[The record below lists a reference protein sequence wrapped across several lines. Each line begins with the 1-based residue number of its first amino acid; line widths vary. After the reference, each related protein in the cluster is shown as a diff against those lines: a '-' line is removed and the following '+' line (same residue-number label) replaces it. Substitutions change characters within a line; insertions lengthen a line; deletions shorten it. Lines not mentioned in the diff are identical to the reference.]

1 MKIFSH
7 CIDGCFVLLKYL
19 SLPCIR
25 NIGVA
30 FSNCKGK
37 LVVTKQHTAGVLLE
51 VRQGIVLKKKVI
63 SFHIFMSCSFDIQ
76 MNWMLNEKQSE
87 QLLEEKTLY
96 IWRKNRMTTNN
107 GIWTIFILML
117 FSPDLPC
124 KVTFN
129 HFCYVRVSHLALLGF

>member
-19 SLPCIR
+19 SLLCIR

-51 VRQGIVLKKKVI
+51 VRQGIVLKMGYFFPHLHVMFI
-63 SFHIFMSCSFDIQ
+63 WYP
-76 MNWMLNEKQSE
+76 NELNVKWKQNE